1 MPLTWDPYDVH
12 GDIIEIPSDDDEP
25 RGDANTKQ
33 LVTQLQAQALV
44 SLKRKKEVETKK
56 KTTDLSLA
64 TDLTDAEL
72 IAVDYESGNYKDI
85 AARLWKHREQ
95 LKNAGSAVATYVKK
109 HGWRDAT
116 ALSAFAAGTA
126 LGGPVLG
133 GVAAGTVELGNALY
147 WIFNK
152 GPGRGSWKEGD
163 WCAIDP
169 DNEALRQKGVGMD
182 VQVGFF
188 LDEGIKVNHVKVF
201 NMILAR
207 PQEVLEKFIH
217 PITDVQ
223 KEMLTTNFGDLRDGF
238 IAALG
243 APLAIKGSGINVDPG
258 TKLLV
263 KGKGADQEPVT
274 VMKVTKE
281 GVFVD
286 DGGMVKI
293 YQVSD
298 LANGDVPHNVN
309 HPYTAVS
316 GYVPGEK
323 VGRHVGQYIW
333 CRARPEIAG
342 APWFA
347 PEELALIRQIY
358 SDDIQIVYCLD
369 GVTGTKTT
377 VASWGR
383 LSDDEEHTVET
394 RDFQLFTN
402 AVVERNGEFFKYIP
416 GVISRD
422 NALFCVGKASDEA
435 YHAQLREHFSK
446 PENLGI
452 EPKEVGVAHNEDEAE
467 RKDFEEELQQTG
479 RRRGDVIWAKDMEPV
494 AELRVVSADTKSVF
508 LVLGLAAVAAF
519 LVSGA

>member
-1 MPLTWDPYDVH
+1 MPLTWDPNDVH

-25 RGDANTKQ
+25 DVDANTKQ
-33 LVTQLQAQALV
+33 LVTQLQSQAIV
-44 SLKRKKEVETKK
+44 SLKRKKEAETKPK
-56 KTTDLSLA
+56 
-64 TDLTDAEL
+64 DLTLREDFSDAQL
-72 IAVDYESGNYKDI
+72 IAADYETGNYKDI

-95 LKNAGSAVATYVKK
+95 LKTIGSAVATYVKK
-109 HGWRDAT
+109 NGWRDAAAT
-116 ALSAFAAGTA
+116 SAFVAGTA
-126 LGGPVLG
+126 VGGPILGGI
-133 GVAAGTVELGNALY
+133 AAGTVELGNALY
-147 WIFNK
+147 SIFNK

-163 WCAIDP
+163 WCAIDT
-169 DNEALRQKGVGMD
+169 DNEALRKKGEGMD

-188 LDEGIKVNHVKVF
+188 LDEGIKVNHVKVY

-223 KEMLTTNFGDLRDGF
+223 KEMLSTNFGGLRDAF

-258 TKLLV
+258 TQLLV
-263 KGKGADQEPVT
+263 KGKGADQLPVT
-274 VMKVTKE
+274 VMNVTEE

-286 DGGMVKI
+286 DGGMVKV
-293 YQVSD
+293 YQLSD
-298 LANGDVPHNVN
+298 LTNGDVPHNVN

-316 GYVPGEK
+316 GYIPGDK

-333 CRARPEIAG
+333 CKARAEIAG

-347 PEELALIRQIY
+347 PEELSIIRQIY

-369 GVTGTKTT
+369 GVTGTKTM

-402 AVVERNGEFFKYIP
+402 AVVERSGEFWKYIP

-435 YHAQLREHFSK
+435 YHAQLREHFQK

-452 EPKEVGVAHNEDEAE
+452 EPEKVGVAPNEDEAE

-479 RRRGDVIWAKDMEPV
+479 RRRGDVIWAKDIEPV
-494 AELRVVSADTKSVF
+494 TELRVVSADTQSVYL
-508 LVLGLAAVAAF
+508 LVGIAAVAAF
-519 LVSGA
+519 LITTT